1 MSRPIYAFL
10 PSGKSTSIKRKRL
23 LEPDLAN
30 KRVNVNENHKI
41 RVPIKNQSEHVYQ
54 QNASVIRL
62 FSALDQALVYH
73 HAINNGEGTASFH
86 YLQHSLETQ
95 AKKSFTLES
104 LERIVSVWPESF
116 KILPTVILFNGK
128 RIGSL
133 SIDFPTK
140 EFNLAARLKQFRSRL
155 ELSPSI
161 TVDLKKIIPKNVSSN
176 TIICHP
182 EKKRQAIQEPEKKT
196 TSTSDASIDSSKS
209 LKYRQTSLLERIR
222 FKHTQNTRTSPAF
235 EQLNALQKLSNI
247 VECLFVLLATYP
259 RKSAFSMSEVVTALT
274 SSLKHPLSTAEI
286 QKLLTIL
293 VNTLPKFCQIIKI
306 SDTLSAIKFYRNY
319 KLAEIKKIIESKQM
333 ELQV

>member
-1 MSRPIYAFL
+1 MSRPIHAYL
-10 PSGKSTSIKRKRL
+10 PPGKPTSVKRKRI
-23 LEPDLAN
+23 LEPGSAN
-30 KRVNVNENHKI
+30 KRANLDQSYKI
-41 RVPIKNQSEHVYQ
+41 NVPIKNLNDDEHQ
-54 QNASVIRL
+54 QDSSIIKI
-62 FSALDQALVYH
+62 FSAIDQALVYH

-86 YLQHSLETQ
+86 YLQNSLETQ

-104 LERIVSVWPESF
+104 LEKIVSIWPESF
-116 KILPTVILFNGK
+116 KISPTVILFNGK
-128 RIGSL
+128 RVGSL

-155 ELSPSI
+155 ELSQSI
-161 TVDLKKIIPKNVSSN
+161 AVDLKKIIPKNVSSN
-176 TIICHP
+176 TVICMP
-182 EKKRQAIQEPEKKT
+182 EKKRQAIQELEKKT
-196 TSTSDASIDSSKS
+196 TSTSDTSIDSNKS

-222 FKHTQNTRTSPAF
+222 FKHSRNTYTSPAF
-235 EQLNALQKLSNI
+235 EQLNSLQKLSNI

-274 SSLKHPLSTAEI
+274 SSLKHPLSINEI
-286 QKLLTIL
+286 QKLLNVL

-319 KLAEIKKIIESKQM
+319 KLAEIKRIIKLKQI

>member
-10 PSGKSTSIKRKRL
+10 PSRKSTSIKRKRL
-23 LEPDLAN
+23 LEPELAN
-30 KRVNVNENHKI
+30 KRINVDQNHKI
-41 RVPIKNQSEHVYQ
+41 RVPIKNQNENVHQ
-54 QNASVIRL
+54 QDTSIIKI

-73 HAINNGEGTASFH
+73 HAISYGEGTASFH

-104 LERIVSVWPESF
+104 LERIVSIWPESF
-116 KILPTVILFNGK
+116 KISPTIILFNGK

-155 ELSPSI
+155 ELSQSI
-161 TVDLKKIIPKNVSSN
+161 TTDLKKIIPKNVSSN
-176 TIICHP
+176 TIICLP
-182 EKKRQAIQEPEKKT
+182 EKKKQAIQELEKKT
-196 TSTSDASIDSSKS
+196 TSTSDTSIDSNKS

-222 FKHTQNTRTSPAF
+222 FKHTRNTHTSPAF
-235 EQLNALQKLSNI
+235 EQLNSLQKLSNI

-259 RKSAFSMSEVVTALT
+259 RKSAFSMSEVVTVLT
-274 SSLKHPLSTAEI
+274 SSLKHPLSITEI
-286 QKLLTIL
+286 HKLLAVL

-319 KLAEIKKIIESKQM
+319 KLAEIKKIIELKQI